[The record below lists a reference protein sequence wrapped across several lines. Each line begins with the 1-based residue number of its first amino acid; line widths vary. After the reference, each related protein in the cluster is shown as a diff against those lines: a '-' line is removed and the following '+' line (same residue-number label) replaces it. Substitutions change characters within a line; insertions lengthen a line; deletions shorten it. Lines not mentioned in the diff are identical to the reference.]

1 MIANAQRE
9 APPEPHIPQKRPS
22 GGVTWRSV
30 LIGLLLTP
38 VNALWI
44 TVVEV
49 HWYTLDGTC
58 LPLMITPLFLL
69 FMVVLGNMAWRHARP
84 GRGLDQG
91 ELLVVYIMLVVSG
104 VFSAHDTIQNLFG
117 AIGHPGWMAS
127 PENHWKDIFFQ
138 YLPKWLFVIDE
149 KSLKGFYTGY
159 SSPWVDGNWRPWV
172 IPLSYWGIFLMVL
185 VAMMLSVN
193 VLLRRLWTEHEKL
206 VFPLVQLP
214 LAMTGEESS
223 GFFRNRLM
231 WTGFAVAFLI
241 GTLNGLHVLFPSFPY
256 LDWVKQ
262 KDLGPWFP
270 DRPWSAMGRKTLAAY
285 PFAIGLGYF
294 MPSDLLFSC
303 WFFFILRNLW
313 EVLGAVTGWDAA
325 RDKGF
330 PYFREMSSGAW
341 LGLALTLVYASRHH
355 LKHVAMMAWEGA
367 KSREDPEEARRYRW
381 AIITIAVG
389 AVFLMGF
396 SVLAGMTPGYVILFF
411 TIYFLLSLAMT
422 RVRAELGSPHEIYF
436 VNPQQILVTIFG
448 TAAMGPANLT
458 VISGMYWL
466 HRCYRSHPMPNQLE
480 AFKMAEGGRLHINK
494 LIWVLLLASLVSI
507 LASYW
512 ANLGVTYDAGAQ
524 SKCYGFKQWVGAE
537 SFDRLKR
544 WLDTGEHA
552 EMPNYLAFA
561 GGMLFVFGLRSM
573 RTAFSWWP
581 FHPAG
586 YALAVSF
593 AMDYFW
599 FAFLI
604 AWVLKVSLIRFGGRR
619 AHAQAVPFF
628 LGLILGDYTIGSL
641 WAILGPVLGVTT
653 YKVFI

>member
-1 MIANAQRE
+1 MQKPTGEPDPERPAQR
-9 APPEPHIPQKRPS
+9 S
-22 GGVTWRSV
+22 GGVTWRAV
-30 LIGLLLTP
+30 LIGVLLIP

-44 TVVEV
+44 TAVQVR
-49 HWYTLDGTC
+49 WYTLDGTC
-58 LPLMITPLFLL
+58 LPLTITPIFFLFLL
-69 FMVVLGNMAWRHARP
+69 ALANMAWCRRRP

-91 ELLVVYIMLVVSG
+91 EMLVVYIMVVISG
-104 VFSAHDTIQNLFG
+104 VFAAHDTVQNLFG
-117 AIGHPGWMAS
+117 AIGHPKWMGT
-127 PENHWKDIFFQ
+127 PETRWEALFFQ
-138 YLPKWLFVIDE
+138 YLPRWLFVFDDDA
-149 KSLKGFYTGY
+149 LKAFYTGY
-159 SSPWVDGNWRPWV
+159 SSPWENGYWRAWV
-172 IPLSYWGIFLMVL
+172 TPLAWWALFLMAL
-185 VAMMLSVN
+185 VAMMLAIN

-214 LAMTGEESS
+214 LAMTGAESS

-231 WTGFAVAFLI
+231 WAGFAIAFLI
-241 GTLNGLHVLFPSFPY
+241 GLVNGLHVLFPAFPY

-262 KDLGPWFP
+262 KDVAAWFP
-270 DRPWSAMGRKTLAAY
+270 NRPWSAMGRKTLAAY

-313 EVLGAVTGWDAA
+313 EVVGAVTGWDAA

-330 PYFREMSSGAW
+330 PYFKEMSSGAW
-341 LGLALTLVYASRHH
+341 LGLALVLVYGARHH
-355 LKHVAMMAWEGA
+355 WKHVWQAACAGVRWTA
-367 KSREDPEEARRYRW
+367 DPAEARRYRW
-381 AIITIAVG
+381 ALITLAAG
-389 AVFLMGF
+389 AAFLMAF
-396 SVLAGMTPGYVILFF
+396 SVRAGMSPVWVALFF
-411 TIYFLLSLAMT
+411 GIYFLLSLAMT

-436 VNPQQILVTIFG
+436 VNPQQILVTLFG
-448 TAAMGPANLT
+448 TSAMGPANLT

-480 AFKMAEGGRLHINK
+480 AFKMAEGGRIRLGGLVGVTI
-494 LIWVLLLASLVSI
+494 LASIVSI

-512 ANLGVTYDAGAQ
+512 ANLGVGYDAGAQ
-524 SKCYGFKQWVGAE
+524 AKCYGFKQWVGGE
-537 SFDRLKR
+537 SFNRLKT
-544 WLDTGEHA
+544 WLDVGAKPET
-552 EMPNYLAFA
+552 PNLMAFA
-561 GGMLFVFGLRSM
+561 GGTAVVFALRAL
-573 RTAFSWWP
+573 RTAFIWWP

-586 YALAVSF
+586 YALAISF

-604 AWVLKVSLIRFGGRR
+604 AWVLKVSLIRYGGRR

-641 WAILGPVLGVTT
+641 WALLGPALGVAT